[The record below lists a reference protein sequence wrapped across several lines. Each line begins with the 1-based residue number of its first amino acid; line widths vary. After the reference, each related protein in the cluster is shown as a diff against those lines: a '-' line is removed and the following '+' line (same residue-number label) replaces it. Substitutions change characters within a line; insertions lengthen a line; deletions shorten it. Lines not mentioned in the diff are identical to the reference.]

1 MCHELGESAV
11 TYHSVNRCAWVG
23 NDPIMINYHDAEWG
37 VVTRDRQR
45 LFEALLLEGAQAG
58 LSWRT
63 VLHKRAAYRD
73 LFWRFRPERI
83 AAMTSAEID
92 QVSTNPGII
101 RHRGK
106 VNAFVAN
113 ARAWLQLEA
122 QGSDPVELLWQ
133 FVDDV
138 PRQNQWQ
145 KLAEL
150 PTQSKESVAMSK
162 TLKKA
167 GFKFVGP
174 TTCYAFM
181 QSVGMVNDHLYSCFR
196 YHQLGGSGD

>member
-1 MCHELGESAV
+1 
-11 TYHSVNRCAWVG
+11 
-23 NDPIMINYHDAEWG
+23 MINYHDAEWG

-63 VLHKRAAYRD
+63 VLQKRAAYRD

-92 QVSTNPGII
+92 QVSTNPAII

-196 YHQLGGSGD
+196 YHQLGGQR